1 MNEKSAFISYFMSRF
16 DLSSEELASFLFV
29 EKRTLYNYKN
39 LSFEKIPNK
48 VKEKMILFFQGY
60 QEFYKEGLTL
70 EEIYKQLETID
81 SDLLEYLRTRFLEIA
96 KIRKTNYVIF
106 NTKEILK
113 KHDVRRDVNSLDE
126 FLTDFKMLIEY
137 SGLTKGYLYTLFE
150 IIINKVEDQ
159 NDYSFLDYINK
170 YEKTNES

>member
-1 MNEKSAFISYFMSRF
+1 MTKFS
-16 DLSSEELASFLFV
+16 LSSEELASFLFV

-39 LSFEKIPNK
+39 LSYDKIPNK

-60 QEFYKEGLTL
+60 QEFYQEGLTL
-70 EEIYKQLETID
+70 EDVHEQLENID
-81 SDLLEYLRTRFLEIA
+81 SEFLEYLRTRFLEVA

-150 IIINKVEDQ
+150 IIINKVDDQ
-159 NDYSFLDYINK
+159 NDYTFLDYINK
-170 YEKTNES
+170 YSKRNEL